1 MSKHE
6 QRSYYDTV
14 NNVEYVNLVPYM
26 VESCQE
32 YSYYVAENELGKLS
46 KREKN
51 QLGTHFMLNQVLN
64 ACKASSYKKCFYY
77 KEDITYAIENLLI
90 KRIFSA
96 LPTKVIYGTDN
107 FDVFIQERDY
117 YVLKNSDMSVISFM
131 KFRKFL
137 KKQGL
142 TKIEDDFLKNHHVKL
157 SLMP

>member
-32 YSYYVAENELGKLS
+32 YSYYIAENELGKLS

-77 KEDITYAIENLLI
+77 KEDMTYAIENLLI

-117 YVLKNSDMSVISFM
+117 M